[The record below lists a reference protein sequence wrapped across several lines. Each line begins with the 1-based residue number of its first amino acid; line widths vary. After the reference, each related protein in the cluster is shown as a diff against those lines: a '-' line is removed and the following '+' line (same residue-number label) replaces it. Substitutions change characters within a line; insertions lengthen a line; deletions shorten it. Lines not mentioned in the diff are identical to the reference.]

1 MNNSQATITQILGG
15 RNQVAI
21 KNTPDGDYG
30 FVFTIDWFWKVNFFF
45 FITFLN
51 IRFESSYN
59 QRK

>member
-30 FVFTIDWFWKVNFFF
+30 FVFTID
-45 FITFLN
+45 
-51 IRFESSYN
+51 
-59 QRK
+59 